1 MKTTQKI
8 THKMMKKI
16 SLLFVLLACLSCS
29 DDFVEIAPPFTVN
42 EETFFQTEEDFENAL
57 IGAYDILQATYIN
70 VILGEIA
77 SDNTSAGGESPTD
90 VIGWQQVDRMI
101 HTQIN
106 QDIRML
112 WNFNFAG
119 VSRASFIIQNEDK
132 AQFEGSTKLT
142 AEAKFLRA
150 YFNFELVKWFGDLP
164 IKPEGQF
171 ELGEEL
177 TIPRSPKEQVYEY
190 IIDDLLFAVE
200 NLETTSPAVWRVN
213 QVVAKALLGKV
224 YLYNEQFSEA
234 AQMFTDVINSGAYHL
249 YGTQAEE
256 QFADLFEFVAENNG
270 ESVFEIQY
278 TGVQGAGFGCLQCSE
293 GNVAVGFSGV
303 RGYEGPLFKSG
314 FGFNLPTQEAYDA
327 FGSSDLRRDVSIL
340 DIEAWASETGANFTI
355 GNQDET
361 TGHTGYYNRK
371 YLPRNVDTQPD
382 VNLTNPNNY
391 RAIRYA
397 DVLLMAAEA
406 LVRAGLNDDLAR
418 SYVNQVRNRAGLADT
433 EASGDQLLEVIY
445 NERRLE
451 LIGEGHR
458 FFDLVR
464 TGRAAQF
471 IQGFT
476 PNKNEIFPIPLEELQ
491 FSQGN
496 WEQNPGY

>member
-1 MKTTQKI
+1 MKAIQNIKY
-8 THKMMKKI
+8 KMMKKI
-16 SLLFVLLACLSCS
+16 SLLLVLLVSFGCS
-29 DDFVEIAPPFTVN
+29 DDFVEIAPPFTLSS
-42 EETFFQTEEDFENAL
+42 ETFFQTEEDFENAL
-57 IGAYDILQATYIN
+57 VGAYDILQSTYVN

-77 SDNTSAGGESPTD
+77 SDNTNAGGESPTD

-106 QDIRML
+106 QDIRTL

-119 VSRASFIIQNEDK
+119 VQRAAFIIQNTDK
-132 AQFEGSTKLT
+132 ANFDGSERLA
-142 AEAKFLRA
+142 AEARFLRA

-177 TIPRSPKEQVYEY
+177 SVPRSPKAQVYEF

-200 NLETTSPAVWRVN
+200 NLSVNSPAVGRTN
-213 QVVAKALLGKV
+213 QLVAKALLGKV
-224 YLYNEQFSEA
+224 YLYNEQFPEA
-234 AQMFTDVINSGAYHL
+234 ADMLTEVVNSGAYHL
-249 YGTQAEE
+249 YGTQGNEN
-256 QFADLFEFVAENNG
+256 FADLFEFVAENSG
-270 ESVFEIQY
+270 ESVFEVQY

-303 RGYEGPLFKSG
+303 RGYQGPVFESG

-327 FGSSDLRRDVSIL
+327 FSSNDLRRDLSIL
-340 DIEAWASETGANFTI
+340 DIEAWAAETGAVFTI
-355 GNQDET
+355 GNQDEV

-371 YLPRNVDTQPD
+371 YLPRINNNLPD
-382 VNLTNPNNY
+382 ANLTHPNNY

-406 LVRAGLNDDLAR
+406 LNRAGLNDDLAR

-433 EASGDQLLEVIY
+433 DASGAQLLEVIY
-445 NERRLE
+445 RERRLE
-451 LIGEGHR
+451 LIGEGQR

-471 IQGFT
+471 IEGFT
-476 PNKNEIFPIPLEELQ
+476 PNKNEIFPIPLEEIQ